1 MDTGEGIL
9 DSPREYTTDGEVS
22 VLDLTEM
29 EGVSLDDL
37 ADMEGVPLSDPEDE
51 GADEEGIYYDEEEDV
66 YWMDVVM
73 DMTSDDERFGFS
85 VMGGVEEG
93 FLPRVDEISIGRSCY

>member
-1 MDTGEGIL
+1 MFQTSVTVPSQSDLCLDTRLDKMDTGEGIL

-51 GADEEGIYYDEEEDV
+51 EADGEGIYYDEV
-66 YWMDVVM
+66 W
-73 DMTSDDERFGFS
+73 
-85 VMGGVEEG
+85 EG
-93 FLPRVDEISIGRSCY
+93 RQ